1 MVESVQMWVKHL
13 FTYHCVMIGGLLTQH
28 WKLQLLLK
36 VNNLQTLCQC
46 KSPFKNVVQRLV
58 LIYNYNKK

>member
-36 VNNLQTLCQC
+36 ENNLQVLCNYIFERAFTLTEI
-46 KSPFKNVVQRLV
+46 SPHM
-58 LIYNYNKK
+58 

>member
-36 VNNLQTLCQC
+36 ENNLQVLCNYIFERAFTLTEI
-46 KSPFKNVVQRLV
+46 SPRM
-58 LIYNYNKK
+58 